1 MKTMI
6 AVPCM
11 DQVQTEFC
19 KSLCNLKHIG
29 SVKHSFTSCSLIYQA
44 RTDLGQIAIQEKSDF
59 VLWLD
64 SDMVFRPDLLIRLSK
79 DMDEGREMVSA
90 VYFKRKP
97 PFTPICYKT
106 LEYSEHDN
114 KPAYKLEPY
123 LDYPKDDVF
132 QAAGCGFGAVMMTTD
147 LIRKVAERFGYP
159 FSPMMGIGED
169 LSFCWRVNQLGVPIW
184 CDSRIKVGH
193 SGVMTVTE
201 ETYLTS
207 RQEAPA

>member
-11 DQVQTEFC
+11 DMVQTNFMESMMGLISAGDC
-19 KSLCNLKHIG
+19 QVSYTKS
-29 SVKHSFTSCSLIYQA
+29 SLVYDA
-44 RTDLGQIAIQEKSDF
+44 RNMLASKALNGCFDRI
-59 VLWLD
+59 LWLD
-64 SDMVFRPDLLIRLSK
+64 SDMVFRPDLLIRLAK
-79 DMDEGREMVSA
+79 DMDEGMEMVSA

-169 LSFCWRVNQLGVPIW
+169 LTFCWRVNQLGVPIW

>member
-1 MKTMI
+1 MI

-11 DQVQTEFC
+11 DMVQTTFMESMMGLMSAGEC
-19 KSLCNLKHIG
+19 QVSYTKS
-29 SVKHSFTSCSLIYQA
+29 SLVYDA
-44 RTDLGQIAIQEKSDF
+44 RNMLASKALNDGFDRI
-59 VLWLD
+59 LWLD
-64 SDMVFRPDLLIRLSK
+64 SDMVFRPDLLIKLSK
-79 DMDEGREMVSA
+79 DMNEGREMVSA

-132 QAAGCGFGAVMMTTD
+132 KAAGCGFGAVMMTTD

-169 LSFCWRVNQLGVPIW
+169 LTFCWRVNQLGIPIW

>member
-11 DQVQTEFC
+11 DMVQTNFMESMMGLISAGDC
-19 KSLCNLKHIG
+19 QVSYTKS
-29 SVKHSFTSCSLIYQA
+29 SLVYDA
-44 RTDLGQIAIQEKSDF
+44 RNMLASKALNGCFDRI
-59 VLWLD
+59 LWLD
-64 SDMVFRPDLLIRLSK
+64 SDMVFRPDLLIRLAK

-169 LSFCWRVNQLGVPIW
+169 LTFCWRVGQLGVPIW

>member
-11 DQVQTEFC
+11 DMVQTNFMESMMGLISAGDC
-19 KSLCNLKHIG
+19 QVSYTKS
-29 SVKHSFTSCSLIYQA
+29 SLVYDA
-44 RTDLGQIAIQEKSDF
+44 RNMLASKALNGCFDRI
-59 VLWLD
+59 LWLD
-64 SDMVFRPDLLIRLSK
+64 SDMVFRPDLLIRLAK

-123 LDYPKDDVF
+123 LDYPKNDVF

-169 LSFCWRVNQLGVPIW
+169 LTFCWRVNQLGVPIW

>member
-11 DQVQTEFC
+11 DMVQTNFMESMMGLISAGDC
-19 KSLCNLKHIG
+19 QVSYTKS
-29 SVKHSFTSCSLIYQA
+29 SLVYDA
-44 RTDLGQIAIQEKSDF
+44 RNMLASKALNGGFDRI
-59 VLWLD
+59 LWLD
-64 SDMVFRPDLLIRLSK
+64 SDMVFRPDLLIRLAK
-79 DMDEGREMVSA
+79 DMDDGREMVSA

-169 LSFCWRVNQLGVPIW
+169 LTFCWRVGQLGVPIW

>member
-1 MKTMI
+1 MI

-11 DQVQTEFC
+11 DMVQTTFMESMMGLMSAGEC
-19 KSLCNLKHIG
+19 QVSYTKS
-29 SVKHSFTSCSLIYQA
+29 SLVYDA
-44 RTDLGQIAIQEKSDF
+44 RNMLASKALNGGFDRI
-59 VLWLD
+59 LWLD
-64 SDMVFRPDLLIRLSK
+64 SDMVFRPDLLIRLAK
-79 DMDEGREMVSA
+79 DMDDGREMVST

-114 KPAYKLEPY
+114 KPMYKLEPY

-169 LSFCWRVNQLGVPIW
+169 LTFCWRVNQLGVPIW